1 MDPKVVDIS
10 GKPRA
15 APAPVPD
22 FWFAQV
28 DHRLG
33 RIEGMVQRLER
44 LIWML
49 VCSSVALVIF
59 EIVKILSKGA
69 P

>member
-10 GKPRA
+10 GKPRI
-15 APAPVPD
+15 APASVPD

-33 RIEGMVQRLER
+33 RIEGMVMRLER

-49 VCSSVALVIF
+49 VCGSAALVIF
-59 EIVKILSKGA
+59 EIVNVLSKGA
-69 P
+69 Q

>member
-1 MDPKVVDIS
+1 MDPKVIDIS
-10 GKPRA
+10 GKRQVA
-15 APAPVPD
+15 RPVPD

-33 RIEGMVQRLER
+33 RIEGMVTRLER
-44 LIWML
+44 LVWML
-49 VCSSVALVIF
+49 VCGSAALVIF
-59 EIVKILSKGA
+59 EIVNVLSKGA

>member
-10 GKPRA
+10 GKPHVGS
-15 APAPVPD
+15 PVPD

-33 RIEGMVQRLER
+33 QIESMVHRLER
-44 LIWML
+44 LVWVVVCASATL
-49 VCSSVALVIF
+49 VAF
-59 EIVKILSKGA
+59 EIVNVISRGA
-69 P
+69 N

>member
-1 MDPKVVDIS
+1 MDPKVIDIS
-10 GKPRA
+10 GRPRA
-15 APAPVPD
+15 TPPPVPD

-33 RIEGMVQRLER
+33 RIEGMVLRLER
-44 LIWML
+44 LVWIL
-49 VCSSVALVIF
+49 VCGSAALVIF
-59 EIVKILSKGA
+59 EIVKVLSKGA